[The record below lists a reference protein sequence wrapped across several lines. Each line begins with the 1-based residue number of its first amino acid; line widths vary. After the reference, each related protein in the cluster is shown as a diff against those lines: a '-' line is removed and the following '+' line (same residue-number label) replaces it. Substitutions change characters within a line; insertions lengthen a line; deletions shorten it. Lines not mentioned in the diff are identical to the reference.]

1 MTSPALTMT
10 GGRRRRTMRRS
21 VGKRGRKSVRRV
33 SRKGRKS
40 ARKTRRRRSR
50 KGGQGNIFGSVVE
63 KK

>member
-1 MTSPALTMT
+1 MASPGLIMT

-40 ARKTRRRRSR
+40 ASKTRRRRSR
-50 KGGQGNIFGSVVE
+50 KGGQASIFGSVVE
-63 KK
+63 NK